1 MFSHK
6 YFITFT
12 NKLHLWPLL
21 TNRNCDV
28 VTSFIL
34 EKNTPKCTETWI
46 HQHLYMNIYTNIVQD
61 SNLHL

>member
-34 EKNTPKCTETWI
+34 EKKHTQMYGNVDTPTF
-46 HQHLYMNIYTNIVQD
+46 IYEYIY
-61 SNLHL
+61 